1 VADRSVVIRLKADVT
16 DYSSKLKQATADTE
30 RLGVTGAT
38 AAEKHSKALQQ
49 LGGQAGKIGLVAAAG
64 VAAVVTT
71 AANFESAMSNVAATG
86 DDARG
91 SLDALREAAI
101 EAGAQTAFSA
111 SEAAAGI
118 ENLAKA
124 GVSAEDTLGGGLQ
137 GALDLAAA
145 GQIEVADAA
154 EIAATAMTQFS
165 LAGSDV
171 PHIADL
177 LAAAAGKAQ
186 GEVSDMAQALKYVGP
201 VAAQMGVSIEETA
214 GSIAYLASQ
223 GVLGDQAGTS
233 LRGMLTALTSPSK
246 IAADTMKQ
254 LGINMYDAS
263 GAFVGLDGIAGQLQT
278 SMSGL
283 GEAERDAALGR
294 LFGNEQI
301 TTARILYAGG
311 EGAIRDWTG
320 AVDDSGYAA
329 ETAAIKMD
337 NLKGDFEAF
346 LGSLET
352 ALIGAGDGSQNAA
365 RSVVQGA
372 TDIVNALSAIPGPV
386 LDVTTGL
393 AGIVALTGGSLWLGT
408 RAIGAVKAFRESLD
422 TITTSAQ
429 SAKGALGQMGAKAV
443 AVRSGAAVAGMALAT
458 TDLASGSDKASV
470 AVNALGNT
478 AGGALL
484 GFAAGGPIGAAIGGG
499 IGALTSLGGAF
510 VASTKDAG
518 ESKGLIAE
526 YTQTLDAMTGAVTE
540 STEAMVTNK
549 LEGEGHLETLE
560 ASGLSTDEAVDA
572 IVRGGAALR
581 DFTQGL
587 RDEKAGLEA
596 TYDALKGYTYQNMQG
611 VDVIV
616 TETEAKKAWLADNQK
631 HIDGLNEL
639 IGYVDGEST
648 AIGKSVDGKQREI
661 RATDGVVDAKGK
673 DKVATDDLRGAY
685 DDATDEVD
693 GLAEAIA
700 ELEVVLTKRGAK
712 RDFEQSVDDF
722 AEAVKKRKE
731 LIQDLADAEADL
743 ASADTE
749 TERDTARDR
758 IKGIKEELA
767 DYKLTLD
774 EGEEAGRN
782 WQERLESIAT
792 EGLKV
797 ADTLGAVGE
806 KRYLERTRK
815 EFRLAA
821 EELGLNRKQI
831 RKLMEDLH
839 LLDGVVV
846 KPKEVVVTMR
856 IVKGKGPLLP
866 PGPLDPY
873 LYGPGGKDGDP
884 KTPWADGGFTGPG
897 SKYQPAGIVHAGEY
911 VFSADATRGNVAYLD
926 SLHRSMRG
934 YASGGPVAASRP
946 APMPM
951 GGGMG
956 AGIDYDRLAASLATI
971 RPLYGDVHMQPHD
984 YNQFRREMG
993 RDRALAGSDGM
1004 GRR

>member
-1 VADRSVVIRLKADVT
+1 VADRSVVIRLKGDVT
-16 DYSSKLKQATADTE
+16 DFSAKMKQAGIDAE
-30 RLGVTGAT
+30 LVGNKGAT
-38 AAEKHSKALQQ
+38 AAEKHSQALQN

-71 AANFESAMSNVAATG
+71 AANFEQAMSNVAATG

-154 EIAATAMTQFS
+154 ETAATAMTQFG

-186 GEVSDMAQALKYVGP
+186 GEVSDMAQALKQSGLVADQVGL
-201 VAAQMGVSIEETA
+201 SIEETTGGLAAFASA
-214 GSIAYLASQ
+214 GL
-223 GVLGDQAGTS
+223 LGSDAGTS
-233 LRGMLTALTSPSK
+233 FKTMLMRLVPQSKDAGDAMESIGFSAFDAQGNMKGLAEIAGMLKTGMSELTAEQRQATLQS
-246 IAADTMKQ
+246 IFGAD
-254 LGINMYDAS
+254 
-263 GAFVGLDGIAGQLQT
+263 
-278 SMSGL
+278 
-283 GEAERDAALGR
+283 
-294 LFGNEQI
+294 
-301 TTARILYAGG
+301 
-311 EGAIRDWTG
+311 AIRAATVLYEQG
-320 AVDDSGYAA
+320 AEGVEGWITKVDDSGYAA

-408 RAIGAVKAFRESLD
+408 RAIGAVKAFRESID
-422 TITTSAQ
+422 TITTSAT

-443 AVRSGAAVAGMALAT
+443 AIRSGAAVAGLALAT

-518 ESKGLIAE
+518 ESKQLIDTYA
-526 YTQTLDAMTGAVTE
+526 QSLDAMTGAVTE
-540 STEAMVTNK
+540 STKAIVARR
-549 LEGEGHLETLE
+549 LEEEGMLEVIE
-560 ASGLSTDEAVDA
+560 ASGLSTDAAVDA
-572 IVRGGAALR
+572 IVQGGAALR
-581 DFTQGL
+581 DYTQGL
-587 RDEKAGLEA
+587 RDEKSALEA
-596 TYDALKGYTYQNMQG
+596 TYDALDGYTYRNMQG

-616 TETEAKKAWLADNQK
+616 TEREEKQAWLAENQK

-639 IGYVDGEST
+639 IGFVDSEST
-648 AIGKSVDGKQREI
+648 SIGKTVDAKQREI

-685 DDATDEVD
+685 DDATEEVD
-693 GLAEAIA
+693 GLAEAIG

-722 AEAVKKRKE
+722 AEAMKKRRE
-731 LIQDLADAEADL
+731 LVEDLAEANQELADAE
-743 ASADTE
+743 TPQ
-749 TERDTARDR
+749 EREAARDR
-758 IKGIKEELA
+758 IAGITEELA

-782 WQERLESIAT
+782 WQERLEAIAT

-797 ADTLGAVGE
+797 ASTLEGVDK
-806 KRYLERTRK
+806 KRYLKRTRE

-831 RKLMEDLH
+831 RNLMRELQ
-839 LLDGVVV
+839 LLDDVTV
-846 KPKEVVVTMR
+846 KPKV
-856 IVKGKGPLLP
+856 IVDVNVDLHQANVRNKRAAGGVDN
-866 PGPLDPY
+866 DPS
-873 LYGPGGKDGDP
+873 
-884 KTPWADGGFTGPG
+884 TPWADGGYTGPG

-934 YASGGPVAASRP
+934 YASGGPVAATRP
-946 APMPM
+946 APAPM
-951 GGGMG
+951 GGSGMG
-956 AGIDYDRLAASLATI
+956 GGLSRDELDYLAGALSMV
-971 RPLYGDVHMQPHD
+971 RPLYGPVHVSGDPTT
-984 YNQFRREMG
+984 FRRQMQQ
-993 RDRALAGSDGM
+993 DAALAGSDGM
-1004 GRR
+1004 RRPA